1 MTSPHLH
8 RTSAPLSATSLAS
21 LGPASGG
28 GVASVV
34 VWVVTTPEAAADV
47 TVVVTVGILR
57 VVI

>member
-1 MTSPHLH
+1 MSWGLLLLAVPPASP
-8 RTSAPLSATSLAS
+8 
-21 LGPASGG
+21 GPASGG
-28 GVASVV
+28 EVASVV